1 MPISHKVIGD
11 HLREVRMR
19 KGCTQADIAEYL
31 NISIKHYGHIER
43 GARPASL
50 DMLGQICEYYGI
62 CLEDLVAG
70 ALIGVP
76 AEAQAPNSQI
86 EQINIMM
93 RGCSDKTIALIAEIV
108 ESVTRSEKG

>member
-43 GARPASL
+43 GTRPASL
-50 DMLGQICEYYGI
+50 DMLGQI
-62 CLEDLVAG
+62 
-70 ALIGVP
+70 
-76 AEAQAPNSQI
+76 
-86 EQINIMM
+86 
-93 RGCSDKTIALIAEIV
+93 
-108 ESVTRSEKG
+108 